1 MDAALLSAV
10 FLQPASDREA
20 HILTQC
26 LGVQRLSRVQ
36 VLRSSSKMGV
46 GRALKSHVFEHVR
59 ANLAGKIEKR
69 AQTRDF
75 NARSTPF

>member
-36 VLRSSSKMGV
+36 VQCQP
-46 GRALKSHVFEHVR
+46 AWVR
-59 ANLAGKIEKR
+59 VRKGEQEK
-69 AQTRDF
+69 QPL
-75 NARSTPF
+75 PFTSRWVERCRC

>member
-36 VLRSSSKMGV
+36 VQCQP
-46 GRALKSHVFEHVR
+46 AWVR
-59 ANLAGKIEKR
+59 VRVRVRVRKGEQEK
-69 AQTRDF
+69 QPL
-75 NARSTPF
+75 PFTSRWVERCRC